1 MLNIAIQ
8 AAIFAAALQAP
19 AADHQPDVHVSY
31 ADLDLTK
38 PEDAR
43 LFDRRI
49 EWAVKDACPSAHGVS
64 GVARMRPILA
74 CRAAK
79 RAEVEPLRQTALAA
93 AAARSQTALAKAR

>member
-8 AAIFAAALQAP
+8 AAILAAALQAP
-19 AADHQPDVHVSY
+19 AADRQPDVRVSY
-31 ADLDLTK
+31 ADLDLSR

-49 EWAVKDACPSAHGVS
+49 EWAVRDACPSSHGVS